1 MKKWIAKISYLL
13 KKIFLC
19 IVCSWSDVCVVFHM
33 EFRGRKSKEP
43 PMGGVVLLR
52 GALLAVKVSVH
63 LRIAG
68 VVHPLRMVS

>member
-1 MKKWIAKISYLL
+1 
-13 KKIFLC
+13 
-19 IVCSWSDVCVVFHM
+19 
-33 EFRGRKSKEP
+33 
-43 PMGGVVLLR
+43 MGGVVLLG